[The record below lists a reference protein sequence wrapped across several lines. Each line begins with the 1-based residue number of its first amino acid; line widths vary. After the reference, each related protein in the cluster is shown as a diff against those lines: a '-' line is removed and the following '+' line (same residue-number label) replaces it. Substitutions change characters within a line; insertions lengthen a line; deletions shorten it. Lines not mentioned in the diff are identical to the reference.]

1 MRARVMLAAAAV
13 TRAMPTGAANA
24 AQQQQHANAI
34 LQGLRDASSPF
45 VSTRFISQ
53 MHFHLRF
60 D

>member
-1 MRARVMLAAAAV
+1 MLAAAAV